1 MKKREQEKKRGGEQK
16 LSLADDVHK
25 QSALAWFQKRAV
37 TTSFEG
43 RMIPNLNEFFGC
55 VRGPAADFFFLLRS
69 FSPRSFLA
77 SFLSVPFFL

>member
-37 TTSFEG
+37 TTSFEDDS
-43 RMIPNLNEFFGC
+43 EFE
-55 VRGPAADFFFLLRS
+55 
-69 FSPRSFLA
+69 
-77 SFLSVPFFL
+77 